1 MYDRSFKYVWGK
13 FINYERKGNF
23 NEYTGTFVLIAL
35 NLSRV
40 QSFVQLWITNHPEI
54 VNS

>member
-23 NEYTGTFVLIAL
+23 NEYTGTFVLTAL
-35 NLSRV
+35 TCLGCNRLYSSEL
-40 QSFVQLWITNHPEI
+40 QISLKL
-54 VNS
+54 